1 MAMQA
6 RARKSRPSDPASM
19 ASSNAAV
26 TRDKAGSDSAAR
38 AADLCSLLEDYL
50 EPLQVQKVY
59 RAYQFGAAAHEGQR
73 RLSGEPY
80 ITHPLAVARTLGEMG
95 LDAESLC
102 AAILHDV
109 IEDTP
114 TAKAEIAEAFGVEV
128 AQLVDGVSK
137 LTQINFR
144 SKAEAQAE
152 NFRKMVMAMS
162 QDIRVILIKLADRL
176 HNMRTIFVM
185 PPSKRSRI
193 ARETLEIYAPI
204 AQRLGINSMRVELED
219 LGFAALYPM
228 RYRVLK
234 ERVRQQRGHRRELL
248 DTVRDAL
255 TESLDEAGIEAHVIG
270 RQKHLWSI
278 YQKMRNKQAGF
289 DDIFDVYGFRIVV
302 GDVDTCYRVLGH
314 CHGLYKPLPGRI
326 KDYIAIPKVNG
337 YQSLHTTLLGP
348 RRIQVEVQIRTA
360 EMDRVA
366 EAGIAAHWLYK
377 DAGMASNVAQTRAR
391 EWVHGLMEMQ
401 ESTGN
406 PLEFIENV
414 KIDLLPDEIYVF
426 TPGGDIMELP
436 KGATVVDFAYSV
448 HSEIGDACIAANIDH
463 RLAPLRT
470 PLETGQ
476 TVEIITAPIARPN
489 PAWLDFVVT
498 AKARAAIRQSL
509 KRLQG
514 VEAVN
519 LGRRLVEQALAAMD
533 LAPDAID
540 HSQIAAALE
549 ALGAERLESV
559 YEDVGLGRRM
569 PWLVARH
576 LSGVDASRDL
586 ERPNHTGALTIH
598 GNEGAVV
605 TFARCC
611 RPIPGDPIVG
621 FASAGRGVVIHHQ
634 SCNNIRE
641 YRNHPE
647 KWVDVQWDADTQGD
661 YPVAIDIEVMNR
673 RGVLASVAAVI
684 SDLDSN
690 IDAVE
695 IEEKEGMIAT
705 MKLVLDVHSR
715 VHLARIMRRLRGLSA
730 VVRIARRRG

>member
-1 MAMQA
+1 
-6 RARKSRPSDPASM
+6 M
-19 ASSNAAV
+19 ASSEAAV
-26 TRDKAGSDSAAR
+26 TSQPAGADSATR
-38 AADLCSLLEDYL
+38 AADLCALLEDYL
-50 EPLQVQKVY
+50 EPRQVQTVY
-59 RAYQFGAAAHEGQR
+59 KAYQFGAAAHEGQR

-80 ITHPLAVARTLGEMG
+80 ITHPLAVARTLAEMG

-114 TAKAEIAEAFGVEV
+114 TAQAEIAEAFGSDV

-152 NFRKMVMAMS
+152 NFRKMVLAMS

-185 PPSKRSRI
+185 PPTKRGRI

-204 AQRLGINSMRVELED
+204 AQRLGINSVRVELED

-234 ERVRQQRGHRRELL
+234 ERIRKQRGSQREML
-248 DTVRDAL
+248 DTIRDSLA
-255 TESLDEAGIEAHVIG
+255 ESLSQAGIEARIIG
-270 RQKHLWSI
+270 REKHLWSI
-278 YQKMRNKQAGF
+278 YQKMRSKQAGF
-289 DDIFDVYGFRIVV
+289 EDIFDVYGFRVV
-302 GDVDTCYRVLGH
+302 VADVDTCYRVLGH
-314 CHGLYKPLPGRI
+314 CHGLYKPLPGRM
-326 KDYIAIPKVNG
+326 KDYIAIPKING

-348 RRIQVEVQIRTA
+348 RRIQAEVQIRTA

-377 DAGMASNVAQTRAR
+377 EADSASSAAQTRAR

-401 ESTGN
+401 ESAGN
-406 PLEFIENV
+406 SIEFIENV
-414 KIDLLPDEIYVF
+414 KIDLLPDEVYVF

-436 KGATVVDFAYSV
+436 KGATVVDFAYAV
-448 HSEIGDACIAANIDH
+448 HSDIGDACIAANIDH

-476 TVEIITAPIARPN
+476 TVEIIPAPVARPN
-489 PAWLDFVVT
+489 PAWLDFAVT
-498 AKARAAIRQSL
+498 AKARTAIRHSL

-514 VEAVN
+514 AEAEA
-519 LGRRLVEQALAAMD
+519 LGRRLVTQALNALD
-533 LAPDAID
+533 LDLETINQAQIDA
-540 HSQIAAALE
+540 LVE
-549 ALGAERLESV
+549 ALGAESLEQV
-559 YEDVGLGRRM
+559 FEQVGLGQRM
-569 PWLVARH
+569 PWLVARR
-576 LSGVDASRDL
+576 LSGAGDAAAEAES
-586 ERPNHTGALTIH
+586 TQASGALTIR

-621 FASAGRGVVIHHQ
+621 FASAGRGVVVHHQ
-634 SCNNIRE
+634 SCNNVRE

-647 KWVDVQWDADTQGD
+647 KWVDVQWDAAAEGD
-661 YPVAIDIEVMNR
+661 YPVAISIEVMNN
-673 RGVLASVAAVI
+673 RGVLANVAAVI

-690 IDAVE
+690 IDGVE

-705 MKLVLDVHSR
+705 MRLVLSVRSR
-715 VHLARIMRRLRGLSA
+715 IHLARIMRRLRGLSA
-730 VVRIARRRG
+730 VLRINRRRG

>member
-1 MAMQA
+1 
-6 RARKSRPSDPASM
+6 M
-19 ASSNAAV
+19 ASGEAAV
-26 TRDKAGSDSAAR
+26 KREAAGSDSATR

-50 EPLQVQKVY
+50 EPRQVQQVY
-59 RAYQFGAAAHEGQR
+59 RAYQFGAAAHDGQR

-114 TAKAEIAEAFGVEV
+114 TAKAEIAEAFGAEV

-185 PPSKRSRI
+185 PPSKRARI

-204 AQRLGINSMRVELED
+204 AQRLGINSVRVELED

-234 ERVRQQRGHRRELL
+234 ERVRQQRGSRRELL
-248 DTVRDAL
+248 DSVRDEL
-255 TESLDEAGIEAHVIG
+255 RESLAEGGIDARVIA

-289 DDIFDVYGFRIVV
+289 DDIFDVYGFRVV
-302 GDVDTCYRVLGH
+302 VADVDTCYRVLGH

-337 YQSLHTTLLGP
+337 YQSLHTTLVGP
-348 RRIQVEVQIRTA
+348 RRVQLEVQIRTA

-377 DAGMASNVAQTRAR
+377 DAGGPTSVAQTRAR

-401 ESTGN
+401 ENAGN
-406 PLEFIENV
+406 SLEFIENV
-414 KIDLLPDEIYVF
+414 KIDLLPDEVYVF

-436 KGATVVDFAYSV
+436 KGATVVDFAYAV
-448 HSEIGDACIAANIDH
+448 HSEIGDACIAANIDN

-498 AKARAAIRQSL
+498 AKARAAIRHSL

-514 VEAVN
+514 VEAVD
-519 LGRRLVEQALAAMD
+519 LGRRLVEQALNAMGLS
-533 LAPDAID
+533 LANLPGDEVG
-540 HSQIAAALE
+540 QALE
-549 ALGAERLESV
+549 SLGVKSLDTVFEE
-559 YEDVGLGRRM
+559 VGLGRRM
-569 PWLVARH
+569 PWLVARY
-576 LSGVDASRDL
+576 LAGTEEQADNAGQEAPS
-586 ERPNHTGALTIH
+586 GALTIR

-634 SCNNIRE
+634 ACNNIRE

-647 KWVDVQWDADTQGD
+647 KWVDVQWDAVAEGD
-661 YPVAIDIEVMNR
+661 YPVAIDLEVMNR
-673 RGVLASVAAVI
+673 RGVLANVAAVI

-695 IEEKEGMIAT
+695 IEEKEGMIAS
-705 MKLVLDVHSR
+705 MKLVLGVRGR

-730 VVRIARRRG
+730 VLRITRRRG

>member
-1 MAMQA
+1 
-6 RARKSRPSDPASM
+6 M
-19 ASSNAAV
+19 ASSDAV
-26 TRDKAGSDSAAR
+26 VNRETVSVDSASR
-38 AADLCSLLEDYL
+38 AADLCSLLEEYL
-50 EPLQVQKVY
+50 DPRQVQKVY

-80 ITHPLAVARTLGEMG
+80 ITHPLAVARSLAEMG
-95 LDAESLC
+95 LDADSLC

-114 TAKAEIAEAFGVEV
+114 TAKAEIAEAFGSEV

-152 NFRKMVMAMS
+152 NFRKMVLAMA

-176 HNMRTIFVM
+176 HNMRTIWVM
-185 PPSKRSRI
+185 PPSKRGRI

-204 AQRLGINSMRVELED
+204 AQRLGINSLRVELED

-234 ERVRQQRGHRRELL
+234 ERLRRQRGSRRELL
-248 DTVRDAL
+248 DTVRSGFDQAL
-255 TESLDEAGIEAHVIG
+255 SEANIEGRVIG
-270 RQKHLWSI
+270 REKHLWSI
-278 YQKMRNKQAGF
+278 YQKMRLKQTGF

-302 GDVDTCYRVLGH
+302 GEVDTCQQNAGI
-314 CHGLYKPLPGRI
+314 CESLYKPLPGRV

-360 EMDRVA
+360 DMDRVA

-377 DAGMASNVAQTRAR
+377 DQGSASNAAQSRAR
-391 EWVHGLMEMQ
+391 EWVHGLMELQ
-401 ESTGN
+401 ESAGN
-406 PLEFIENV
+406 SLEFIENV
-414 KIDLLPDEIYVF
+414 KIDLLPDEVYVF
-426 TPGGDIMELP
+426 TPSGDIMELP
-436 KGATVVDFAYSV
+436 KGATVIDFAYAV
-448 HSEIGDACIAANIDH
+448 HSDIGDACIAANIDN

-470 PLETGQ
+470 PLENGQ
-476 TVEIITAPIARPN
+476 TVEVIVSPIARPN

-498 AKARAAIRQSL
+498 AKARTAIRHSL

-514 VEAVN
+514 EEAEA
-519 LGRRLVEQALAAMD
+519 LGRRLVEQALNAMNVRLDEVDCERVSAAV
-533 LAPDAID
+533 
-540 HSQIAAALE
+540 Q
-549 ALGAERLESV
+549 ALGAESEAELFAE
-559 YEDVGLGRRM
+559 VGLGRRM
-569 PWLVARH
+569 PWLVARRLVGTPTDALQTEDESESMVS
-576 LSGVDASRDL
+576 LSIRG
-586 ERPNHTGALTIH
+586 T
-598 GNEGAVV
+598 EGAVV

-634 SCNNIRE
+634 ACRNIRE

-647 KWVDVQWDADTQGD
+647 KWIDVQWDPEAEGE
-661 YPVAIDIEVMNR
+661 YPAALNIEVMND

-684 SDLDSN
+684 SDMEAS
-690 IDAVE
+690 IDA
-695 IEEKEGMIAT
+695 IKIDEKEGMIAT
-705 MKLVLDVHSR
+705 IRLVLGVQDR
-715 VHLARIMRRLRGLSA
+715 IHLARIMRRLRGLSA
-730 VVRIARRRG
+730 VLRITRQRG

>member
-1 MAMQA
+1 
-6 RARKSRPSDPASM
+6 M
-19 ASSNAAV
+19 ASSDALA
-26 TRDKAGSDSAAR
+26 TREPTGADAAAR

-50 EPLQVQKVY
+50 EPRQVQKVHQ
-59 RAYQFGAAAHEGQR
+59 AYLFGAEAHEGQR

-80 ITHPLAVARTLGEMG
+80 ITHPLAVARTLAEMG

-114 TAKAEIAEAFGVEV
+114 TAKAEIAGAFGTEV

-152 NFRKMVMAMS
+152 NFRKMVLAMS

-176 HNMRTIFVM
+176 HNMRTIWVM
-185 PPSKRSRI
+185 PRSKRGRI

-204 AQRLGINSMRVELED
+204 AQRLGINTIRIELED

-234 ERVRQQRGHRRELL
+234 ERVRRQRGSRRELL
-248 DTVRDAL
+248 DTVREAL
-255 TESLDEAGIEAHVIG
+255 SASFDEAGIKARIIARE
-270 RQKHLWSI
+270 KHLWSI

-289 DDIFDVYGFRIVV
+289 DDIFDVYGFRVV
-302 GDVDTCYRVLGH
+302 VSDVDTCYRVLGH

-337 YQSLHTTLLGP
+337 YQSLHTTLVGP
-348 RRIQVEVQIRTA
+348 RRIQIEVQIRTG

-377 DAGMASNVAQTRAR
+377 DEGGATSVAQSRAR
-391 EWVHGLMEMQ
+391 EWVHGLIEMQ
-401 ESTGN
+401 ENAGN
-406 PLEFIENV
+406 SLEFIENV
-414 KIDLLPDEIYVF
+414 KIDLLPDEVYVF
-426 TPGGDIMELP
+426 TPGGDIMEMP
-436 KGATVVDFAYSV
+436 KGATVVDFAYAV
-448 HSEIGDACIAANIDH
+448 HSDIGDACIAANIDH

-476 TVEIITAPIARPN
+476 TIEIITAPVARPN

-498 AKARAAIRQSL
+498 AKARTAIRHSL

-514 VEAVN
+514 EEATQ
-519 LGRRLVEQALAAMD
+519 LGRRLVEQALGAMD
-533 LAPDAID
+533 VSLAELDPQRVDE
-540 HSQIAAALE
+540 ALE
-549 ALGAERLESV
+549 MLGMEQLESV
-559 YEDVGLGRRM
+559 FTEVGLGRRM
-569 PWLVARH
+569 PWLVARR
-576 LSGVDASRDL
+576 LSGIST
-586 ERPNHTGALTIH
+586 ERGEPGGDGRPGALTVR

-647 KWVDVQWDADTQGD
+647 KWLDVQWDVLAEGE

-673 RGVLASVAAVI
+673 RGVLANVAAVI

-695 IEEKEGMIAT
+695 IEEKEGMIAI
-705 MKLVLDVHSR
+705 MRLVLSVRGR

-730 VVRIARRRG
+730 VLRIHRRRG

>member
-1 MAMQA
+1 
-6 RARKSRPSDPASM
+6 M
-19 ASSNAAV
+19 ASSEPII
-26 TRDKAGSDSAAR
+26 RHEAGSDSAAR
-38 AADLCSLLEDYL
+38 AADLCTLLENYL
-50 EPLQVQKVY
+50 EPRQVEKVY

-80 ITHPLAVARTLGEMG
+80 ITHPLAVARTLGDMG

-114 TAKAEIAEAFGVEV
+114 TAKAEIAEAFGPEV

-185 PPSKRSRI
+185 PPSKRSSI

-234 ERVRQQRGHRRELL
+234 ERVRQQRGNRRELL
-248 DTVRDAL
+248 DTVRDAIA
-255 TESLDEAGIEAHVIG
+255 ESLVEGGIEAHVIG

-278 YQKMRNKQAGF
+278 YQKMRSKQAGF
-289 DDIFDVYGFRIVV
+289 DDIFDVYGFRVV
-302 GDVDTCYRVLGH
+302 VADVDTCYRVLGY

-348 RRIQVEVQIRTA
+348 HRIQVEVQIRTA

-377 DAGMASNVAQTRAR
+377 DAGSASNVAQTRAR

-401 ESTGN
+401 ESAGN

-426 TPGGDIMELP
+426 TPNGDIMELP
-436 KGATVVDFAYSV
+436 KGATVVDFAYAV
-448 HSEIGDACIAANIDH
+448 HSQIGDACIAANIDH

-470 PLETGQ
+470 PLATGQ

-498 AKARAAIRQSL
+498 AKARSGIRHSL

-514 VEAVN
+514 TEAAE
-519 LGRRLVEQALAAMD
+519 LGQRLVDQALGAMD
-533 LAPDAID
+533 LSLEAISPEQVD
-540 HSQIAAALE
+540 AALE
-549 ALGAERLESV
+549 ALGAEELEAV
-559 YEDVGLGRRM
+559 FAEVGLGRRM

-576 LSGVDASRDL
+576 LSGVDEASADL
-586 ERPNHTGALTIH
+586 DKTGSSGALTIR

-634 SCNNIRE
+634 DCNNIRE

-647 KWVDVQWDADTQGD
+647 KWVDVQWDAVAEGE
-661 YPVAIDIEVMNR
+661 YPVAIDVEVMNR

-705 MKLVLDVHSR
+705 MKLVLDVRGR

-730 VVRIARRRG
+730 VLRITRRRG

>member
-1 MAMQA
+1 
-6 RARKSRPSDPASM
+6 M
-19 ASSNAAV
+19 ASSEAAV
-26 TRDKAGSDSAAR
+26 TSQPAGADSATR
-38 AADLCSLLEDYL
+38 AADLCALLEDYL
-50 EPLQVQKVY
+50 EPRQVQTVY
-59 RAYQFGAAAHEGQR
+59 KAYQFGAAAHEGQR

-80 ITHPLAVARTLGEMG
+80 ITHPLAVARTLAEMG
-95 LDAESLC
+95 MDAESLC

-114 TAKAEIAEAFGVEV
+114 TAQAEIAEAFGSDV

-152 NFRKMVMAMS
+152 NFRKMVLAMS

-185 PPSKRSRI
+185 PPSKRGRI

-204 AQRLGINSMRVELED
+204 AQRLGINSVRVELED

-234 ERVRQQRGHRRELL
+234 ERIRRQRGSQREML
-248 DTVRDAL
+248 DTIRDSLA
-255 TESLDEAGIEAHVIG
+255 ESLTQAGIEARIIG
-270 RQKHLWSI
+270 REKHLWSI
-278 YQKMRNKQAGF
+278 YQKMRSKQAGF
-289 DDIFDVYGFRIVV
+289 EDIFDVYGFRIVV
-302 GDVDTCYRVLGH
+302 ADVDTCYRVLGH
-314 CHGLYKPLPGRI
+314 CHGLYKPLPGRM
-326 KDYIAIPKVNG
+326 KDYIAIPKING

-348 RRIQVEVQIRTA
+348 RRIQAEVQIRTA

-377 DAGMASNVAQTRAR
+377 DAGMASSAAQTRAR

-401 ESTGN
+401 ESAGN
-406 PLEFIENV
+406 SIEFIENV
-414 KIDLLPDEIYVF
+414 KIDLRPDEVYVF
-426 TPGGDIMELP
+426 TPNGDIMELP
-436 KGATVVDFAYSV
+436 KGATVVDFAYAV
-448 HSEIGDACIAANIDH
+448 HSDIGDACIAANIDH

-476 TVEIITAPIARPN
+476 TVEIITARVARPN
-489 PAWLDFVVT
+489 PAWLDFTVT
-498 AKARAAIRQSL
+498 AKARAAIRHSL

-514 VEAVN
+514 AEAEE
-519 LGRRLVEQALAAMD
+519 LGRRLVAQALSALD
-533 LAPDAID
+533 LSLDEMSSAQID
-540 HSQIAAALE
+540 HLLE
-549 ALGAERLESV
+549 TLGVERLAEV
-559 YEDVGLGRRM
+559 FEQVGLGQRM
-569 PWLVARH
+569 PWLVARR
-576 LSGVDASRDL
+576 LSGAADGTAEL
-586 ERPNHTGALTIH
+586 EQTDTSGALSIR

-647 KWVDVQWDADTQGD
+647 KWLDVQWDAIAEGD
-661 YPVAIDIEVMNR
+661 YPVAISIEVMNN

-690 IDAVE
+690 IDGVE

-705 MKLVLDVHSR
+705 MRLVLSVRSR

-730 VVRIARRRG
+730 VLRIHRRRG

>member
-1 MAMQA
+1 
-6 RARKSRPSDPASM
+6 M
-19 ASSNAAV
+19 ASSDAV
-26 TRDKAGSDSAAR
+26 VNRETVSVDSASR
-38 AADLCSLLEDYL
+38 AADLCSLLEEYL
-50 EPLQVQKVY
+50 APRQVQKVY

-80 ITHPLAVARTLGEMG
+80 ITHPLAVARSLAEMG
-95 LDAESLC
+95 LDADSLC

-114 TAKAEIAEAFGVEV
+114 TAKAEIAEAFGPEV

-152 NFRKMVMAMS
+152 NFRKMVLAMA

-176 HNMRTIFVM
+176 HNMRTIWVM
-185 PPSKRSRI
+185 PPSKRGRI

-204 AQRLGINSMRVELED
+204 AHRLGINSLRVELED

-234 ERVRQQRGHRRELL
+234 ERLRRQRGSRKELL
-248 DTVRDAL
+248 DTVRDGFDQAL
-255 TESLDEAGIEAHVIG
+255 KEANIEGRVIG
-270 RQKHLWSI
+270 REKHLWSI
-278 YQKMRNKQAGF
+278 YQKMRLKQAGF

-302 GDVDTCYRVLGH
+302 GEVDTCYRALGI
-314 CHGLYKPLPGRI
+314 CHALYKPLPGRV
-326 KDYIAIPKVNG
+326 KDYIAIPKING

-360 EMDRVA
+360 DMDRVA

-377 DAGMASNVAQTRAR
+377 DQGSASSAAQSRAR
-391 EWVHGLMEMQ
+391 EWVHGLMELQ
-401 ESTGN
+401 ESAGN
-406 PLEFIENV
+406 SLEFIENV
-414 KIDLLPDEIYVF
+414 KIDLLPDEVYVF

-436 KGATVVDFAYSV
+436 KGATAVDFAYAV
-448 HSEIGDACIAANIDH
+448 HSDIGDACIAANIDN

-470 PLETGQ
+470 PLENGQ
-476 TVEIITAPIARPN
+476 TVEVIVSPIARPN

-498 AKARAAIRQSL
+498 AKARTAIRQSL

-514 VEAVN
+514 EEAEA
-519 LGRRLVEQALAAMD
+519 LGRRLVEQALNAMNVSLPEVDCERISAAV
-533 LAPDAID
+533 
-540 HSQIAAALE
+540 Q
-549 ALGAERLESV
+549 ALGAESESALFA
-559 YEDVGLGRRM
+559 EVGLGRRM
-569 PWLVARH
+569 PWLVARRLAGTPADAPEIQDESESMGS
-576 LSGVDASRDL
+576 LSIRG
-586 ERPNHTGALTIH
+586 T
-598 GNEGAVV
+598 EGAVV

-634 SCNNIRE
+634 ACHNIRE

-647 KWVDVQWDADTQGD
+647 KWIDVQWDPEAEGE
-661 YPVAIDIEVMNR
+661 YPAALSVEVMND

-684 SDLDSN
+684 SDMEAS
-690 IDAVE
+690 IDA
-695 IEEKEGMIAT
+695 IKIDEKEGMIAT
-705 MKLVLDVHSR
+705 IRLVLGVQDR
-715 VHLARIMRRLRGLSA
+715 IHLARIMRRLRGLSA
-730 VVRIARRRG
+730 VLRITRQRG

>member
-1 MAMQA
+1 MA
-6 RARKSRPSDPASM
+6 
-19 ASSNAAV
+19 
-26 TRDKAGSDSAAR
+26 SDSASVASEPAGADAAVR
-38 AADLCSLLEDYL
+38 ATELCSLLENYL
-50 EPLQVQKVY
+50 EPRQVQTVHQ
-59 RAYQFGAAAHEGQR
+59 AFLFGAKAHSGQR

-80 ITHPLAVARTLGEMG
+80 ITHPLAVARTLAEMG

-114 TAKAEIAEAFGVEV
+114 TAKAEIADAFGVEV

-152 NFRKMVMAMS
+152 NFRKMVLAMS

-176 HNMRTIFVM
+176 HNMRTIWVM
-185 PPSKRSRI
+185 PRSKRARI

-204 AQRLGINSMRVELED
+204 AQRLGINSVRIELED

-234 ERVRQQRGHRRELL
+234 ERVRRQRGTRRELL
-248 DTVRDAL
+248 DTVADAL
-255 TESLDEAGIEAHVIG
+255 QDSLAGADIDARIIG
-270 RQKHLWSI
+270 REKHLWSI
-278 YQKMRNKQAGF
+278 YQKMRSKQAGF
-289 DDIFDVYGFRIVV
+289 HDVFDIYGFRVV
-302 GDVDTCYRVLGH
+302 VDDVDTCYRVLGH
-314 CHGLYKPLPGRI
+314 CHGLYKPLPGRL
-326 KDYIAIPKVNG
+326 KDYIAIPKING
-337 YQSLHTTLLGP
+337 YQSLHTTLVGP

-366 EAGIAAHWLYK
+366 ESGIAAHWIYK
-377 DAGMASNVAQTRAR
+377 EDGAASSVAQTRAR

-401 ESTGN
+401 ENAGN
-406 PLEFIENV
+406 SLEFIENV

-426 TPGGDIMELP
+426 TPKGEILEMP
-436 KGATVVDFAYSV
+436 KGATVVDFAYAV
-448 HSEIGDACIAANIDH
+448 HSDVGDACIAANIDH

-476 TVEIITAPIARPN
+476 TVEIITAPVARPN

-498 AKARAAIRQSL
+498 AKARTAIRHRL
-509 KRLQG
+509 KRLQSW
-514 VEAVN
+514 EAEH
-519 LGRRLVEQALAAMD
+519 LGRRLVEQALD
-533 LAPDAID
+533 
-540 HSQIAAALE
+540 
-549 ALGAERLESV
+549 ALGVTFEDISDRQTRTVLEELGADQLDTVFAE
-559 YEDVGLGRRM
+559 VGLGKRM
-569 PWLVARH
+569 PWLVARR
-576 LSGVDASRDL
+576 LSGISGESRETGLDG
-586 ERPNHTGALTIH
+586 RPGPMQVR
-598 GNEGAVV
+598 GNEGTVV

-611 RPIPGDPIVG
+611 RPIPGDSIVG
-621 FASAGRGVVIHHQ
+621 FASAGRGVVIHDQ

-647 KWVDVQWDADTQGD
+647 KWVDVQWDAMAEGED
-661 YPVAIDIEVMNR
+661 PVAITIEVMNR

-695 IEEKEGMIAT
+695 IEEKEGMIAI
-705 MKLVLDVHSR
+705 MRLVLSVHGR

-730 VVRIARRRG
+730 VLRINRRRG

>member
-1 MAMQA
+1 
-6 RARKSRPSDPASM
+6 M
-19 ASSNAAV
+19 ASREAVATREPAGTDAA
-26 TRDKAGSDSAAR
+26 GR
-38 AADLCSLLEDYL
+38 AAELCSLLEDYL
-50 EPLQVQKVY
+50 EPRQVQKVHQ
-59 RAYQFGAAAHEGQR
+59 AFLFGAEAHAGQR

-80 ITHPLAVARTLGEMG
+80 ITHPLAVARTLAEMG

-114 TAKAEIAEAFGVEV
+114 TAKAEISEAFGGEV

-152 NFRKMVMAMS
+152 NFRKMVLAMS

-176 HNMRTIFVM
+176 HNMRTIWVM
-185 PPSKRSRI
+185 PRSKRGRI

-204 AQRLGINSMRVELED
+204 AQRLGINAMRVELED

-234 ERVRQQRGHRRELL
+234 ERIRRQRGSRRELL
-248 DTVRDAL
+248 DTVRESL
-255 TESLDEAGIEAHVIG
+255 RESLDEAHIDARIIG
-270 RQKHLWSI
+270 REKHLWSI
-278 YQKMRNKQAGF
+278 YQKMRSKQAGF

-302 GDVDTCYRVLGH
+302 SDVDTCYRVLGH

-326 KDYIAIPKVNG
+326 KDYIAIPKING

-377 DAGMASNVAQTRAR
+377 DAGSATSVAQTRAR

-401 ESTGN
+401 ENAGN
-406 PLEFIENV
+406 SLEFIENV
-414 KIDLLPDEIYVF
+414 KIDLLPDEVYVF

-436 KGATVVDFAYSV
+436 KGATVVDFAYAV
-448 HSEIGDACIAANIDH
+448 HSEIGDACIAANIDN

-498 AKARAAIRQSL
+498 AKARAAIRHSL

-514 VEAVN
+514 VEAVD
-519 LGRRLVEQALAAMD
+519 LGRRLVEQALNAMGLS
-533 LAPDAID
+533 LANLPGDEVGN
-540 HSQIAAALE
+540 ALE
-549 ALGAERLESV
+549 SLGVKSLDTVFEE
-559 YEDVGLGRRM
+559 VGLGRRM
-569 PWLVARH
+569 PWLVARY
-576 LSGVDASRDL
+576 LAGTEEQADESGQAAAS
-586 ERPNHTGALTIH
+586 GALTIR

-634 SCNNIRE
+634 ACNNIRE

-647 KWVDVQWDADTQGD
+647 KWVDVQWDAVAEGD
-661 YPVAIDIEVMNR
+661 YPVAIDLEVMNR

-705 MKLVLDVHSR
+705 MKLVLGVRGR

-730 VVRIARRRG
+730 VLRITRRRG

>member
-1 MAMQA
+1 
-6 RARKSRPSDPASM
+6 M
-19 ASSNAAV
+19 ASSEAV
-26 TRDKAGSDSAAR
+26 VSPETSGYDSAAR
-38 AADLCSLLEDYL
+38 AADLCSLLENYL
-50 EPLQVQKVY
+50 DPHNVQKVY
-59 RAYQFGAAAHEGQR
+59 RAYQFGAQAHHGQR

-114 TAKAEIAEAFGVEV
+114 TAKAEIAEAFGAEV

-152 NFRKMVMAMS
+152 NFRKMILAMS
-162 QDIRVILIKLADRL
+162 KDIRVILIKLADRL
-176 HNMRTIFVM
+176 HNMRTLFVM
-185 PPSKRSRI
+185 PPSKRARI

-204 AQRLGINSMRVELED
+204 AQRLGINSIRVELED
-219 LGFAALYPM
+219 LGFAALHPM

-234 ERVRQQRGHRRELL
+234 ERVRQQRGSRRELL
-248 DTVRDAL
+248 DNVREEIQA
-255 TESLDEAGIEAHVIG
+255 SVAEAGIDAQISARE
-270 RQKHLWSI
+270 KHLWSI
-278 YQKMRNKQAGF
+278 YQKMRSKQAGF
-289 DDIFDVYGFRIVV
+289 EDIFDVYGFRVV
-302 GDVDTCYRVLGH
+302 VADVDTCYRVLGH
-314 CHGLYKPLPGRI
+314 CHGRYKPLPGRI

-348 RRIQVEVQIRTA
+348 RRVQLEVQIRTA

-377 DAGMASNVAQTRAR
+377 DPGQPSNVAQTRAR
-391 EWVHGLMEMQ
+391 EWVHGLLEIQ
-401 ESTGN
+401 ENVGN
-406 PLEFIENV
+406 SLEFIENV
-414 KIDLLPDEIYVF
+414 KIDLLPDEVYVF

-436 KGATVVDFAYSV
+436 KGATVVDFAYAV
-448 HSEIGDACIAANIDH
+448 HSEIGDACIAANIDN

-470 PLETGQ
+470 PVKTGE
-476 TVEIITAPIARPN
+476 TVEIIAAPVARPN

-498 AKARAAIRQSL
+498 AKARSAIRQSL

-514 VEAVN
+514 AEATD
-519 LGRRLVEQALAAMD
+519 LGRRLVERGLNAMD
-533 LAPDAID
+533 LSLSDLGDESINAALASFGVDTVDAIF
-540 HSQIAAALE
+540 E
-549 ALGAERLESV
+549 E
-559 YEDVGLGRRM
+559 VGLGRRL
-569 PWLVARH
+569 PWFVARY
-576 LSGVDASRDL
+576 LAGGDDAED
-586 ERPNHTGALTIH
+586 RPEAPGGGGALTLQ
-598 GNEGAVV
+598 GTEGAVV

-621 FASAGRGVVIHHQ
+621 FASAGRGVVVHHEG
-634 SCNNIRE
+634 CNNIRE
-641 YRNHPE
+641 YRKHPE
-647 KWVDVQWDADTQGD
+647 KWVDVRWGAIAEGD
-661 YPVAIDIEVMNR
+661 YPVALDMDVMNN

-695 IEEKEGMIAT
+695 IDEKADMIAT
-705 MKLVLDVHSR
+705 LRLVVGVRDR
-715 VHLARIMRRLRGLSA
+715 AHLARIMRRLRGLSA
-730 VVRIARRRG
+730 VQRLTRRRG

>member
-1 MAMQA
+1 
-6 RARKSRPSDPASM
+6 M
-19 ASSNAAV
+19 ASSDAV
-26 TRDKAGSDSAAR
+26 ARPDTTGTDSAAR
-38 AADLCSLLEDYL
+38 AAELCSLLENYL
-50 EPLQVQKVY
+50 EPRQVQQVY
-59 RAYQFGAAAHEGQR
+59 KAYQFGAEAHSGQR

-114 TAKAEIAEAFGVEV
+114 TAKAEIAEAFGPEV

-152 NFRKMVMAMS
+152 NFRKMVLAMS

-176 HNMRTIFVM
+176 HNMRTIWVM
-185 PPSKRSRI
+185 PRSKRGRI

-204 AQRLGINSMRVELED
+204 AQRLGINAIRIELED
-219 LGFAALYPM
+219 LGFAALFPM

-234 ERVRQQRGHRRELL
+234 ERVQRQRGSRRELL
-248 DTVRDAL
+248 DTVRESL
-255 TESLDEAGIEAHVIG
+255 LESLDEAGLEARIIS
-270 RQKHLWSI
+270 REKHLWSI
-278 YQKMRNKQAGF
+278 YQKMRAKQTGF

-302 GDVDTCYRVLGH
+302 SDVDTCYRVLGH
-314 CHGLYKPLPGRI
+314 CHGLFKPLPGRI

-337 YQSLHTTLLGP
+337 YQSLHTTLIGP

-377 DAGMASNVAQTRAR
+377 DASAATNVAQSRAR

-401 ESTGN
+401 ENAGN
-406 PLEFIENV
+406 SLEFIENV
-414 KIDLLPDEIYVF
+414 KIDLLPDEVYVF

-436 KGATVVDFAYSV
+436 KGATVVDFAYAV
-448 HSEIGDACIAANIDH
+448 HSDIGDACIAANIDH

-476 TVEIITAPIARPN
+476 TIEIITAPVARPN

-498 AKARAAIRQSL
+498 AKARAAIRHSL
-509 KRLQG
+509 KRLRGREATELGQRM
-514 VEAVN
+514 VEEA
-519 LGRRLVEQALAAMD
+519 LG
-533 LAPDAID
+533 AID
-540 HSQIAAALE
+540 LTLGGIPESQANAGLE
-549 ALGAERLESV
+549 ALGINDLNAVFTE
-559 YEDVGLGRRM
+559 VGLGQRM
-569 PWLVARH
+569 PWLVARR
-576 LSGVDASRDL
+576 LAGISP
-586 ERPNHTGALTIH
+586 ERSAPGQDGRPGALAIR

-634 SCNNIRE
+634 TCNNIRE

-647 KWVDVQWDADTQGD
+647 KWLDVQWDAIAEGE
-661 YPVAIDIEVMNR
+661 YPVAVDMEVMNR
-673 RGVLASVAAVI
+673 RGVLANVAAVI

-695 IEEKEGMIAT
+695 IEEKEGMIAI
-705 MKLVLDVHSR
+705 MRLVLSVRGR
-715 VHLARIMRRLRGLSA
+715 VHLARLMRRLRGLSA
-730 VVRIARRRG
+730 VLRINRRRG

>member
-1 MAMQA
+1 
-6 RARKSRPSDPASM
+6 M
-19 ASSNAAV
+19 ASSDAV
-26 TRDKAGSDSAAR
+26 ALPDTTGADSAAR
-38 AADLCSLLEDYL
+38 AAELCSLLENYL
-50 EPLQVQKVY
+50 EPRQVQQVY
-59 RAYQFGAAAHEGQR
+59 KAYQFGAEAHSGQR

-114 TAKAEIAEAFGVEV
+114 TAKAEIAEAFGPEV

-152 NFRKMVMAMS
+152 NFRKMVLAMS

-176 HNMRTIFVM
+176 HNMRTIWVM
-185 PPSKRSRI
+185 PRSKRGRI

-204 AQRLGINSMRVELED
+204 AQRLGINAIRIELED
-219 LGFAALYPM
+219 LGFAALFPM

-234 ERVRQQRGHRRELL
+234 ERVQRQRGSRRELL
-248 DTVRDAL
+248 DTVRESL
-255 TESLDEAGIEAHVIG
+255 LESLDEAGLDARIISRE
-270 RQKHLWSI
+270 KHLWSI
-278 YQKMRNKQAGF
+278 YQKMRAKQAGF

-302 GDVDTCYRVLGH
+302 SDVDTCYRVLGH
-314 CHGLYKPLPGRI
+314 CHGLFKPLPGRI

-337 YQSLHTTLLGP
+337 YQSLHTTLIGP

-377 DAGMASNVAQTRAR
+377 DASAATNVAQSRAR

-401 ESTGN
+401 ENAGN
-406 PLEFIENV
+406 SLEFIENV
-414 KIDLLPDEIYVF
+414 KIDLLPDEVYVF

-436 KGATVVDFAYSV
+436 KGATVVDFAYAV
-448 HSEIGDACIAANIDH
+448 HSDIGDACIAANIDH
-463 RLAPLRT
+463 RLAPLRS

-476 TVEIITAPIARPN
+476 TVEIITAPVARPN
-489 PAWLDFVVT
+489 PAWLDFAVT
-498 AKARAAIRQSL
+498 AKARTAIRHSL
-509 KRLQG
+509 KRLRGREATELGQRM
-514 VEAVN
+514 VEEA
-519 LGRRLVEQALAAMD
+519 LG
-533 LAPDAID
+533 AID
-540 HSQIAAALE
+540 LTLDGIPTSQANAGLE
-549 ALGAERLESV
+549 ALGMNDMDAVFTE
-559 YEDVGLGRRM
+559 VGLGQRM
-569 PWLVARH
+569 PWLVARR
-576 LSGVDASRDL
+576 LAGISP
-586 ERPNHTGALTIH
+586 ERSAPGQDGRPGALAIR

-634 SCNNIRE
+634 TCNNIRE

-647 KWVDVQWDADTQGD
+647 KWLDVQWDAIAEGE
-661 YPVAIDIEVMNR
+661 YPVAVDMEVMNR
-673 RGVLASVAAVI
+673 RGVLANVAAVI

-695 IEEKEGMIAT
+695 IEEKEGMIAI
-705 MKLVLDVHSR
+705 MRLVLSVRGR
-715 VHLARIMRRLRGLSA
+715 VHLARLMRRLRGLSA
-730 VVRIARRRG
+730 VLRINRRRG

>member
-1 MAMQA
+1 M
-6 RARKSRPSDPASM
+6 
-19 ASSNAAV
+19 
-26 TRDKAGSDSAAR
+26 AGSDAALTPDTAGPDSASR
-38 AADLCSLLEDYL
+38 AADLCSLLENYL
-50 EPLQVQKVY
+50 DPHNVQKVH
-59 RAYQFGAAAHEGQR
+59 RAYQFGADAHQGQR

-95 LDAESLC
+95 LDADSLC

-114 TAKAEIAEAFGVEV
+114 TAKAEIAEAFGSEV

-152 NFRKMVMAMS
+152 NFRKMILAMS
-162 QDIRVILIKLADRL
+162 KDIRVILIKLADRL

-185 PPSKRSRI
+185 PPSKRARI

-204 AQRLGINSMRVELED
+204 AQRLGINSIRVELED
-219 LGFAALYPM
+219 LGFAALHPL

-234 ERVRQQRGHRRELL
+234 ERVRQQLGSRRELL
-248 DTVRDAL
+248 DSVRDEIGA
-255 TESLDEAGIEAHVIG
+255 SLAEVGINAQITA

-278 YQKMRNKQAGF
+278 YQKMRTKRAGF
-289 DDIFDVYGFRIVV
+289 EDLFDVYGFRVVV
-302 GDVDTCYRVLGH
+302 GDVDTCYRVLGQ
-314 CHGLYKPLPGRI
+314 CHGRYKPLPGRI
-326 KDYIAIPKVNG
+326 KDYIAIPKANG

-348 RRIQVEVQIRTA
+348 RRIQLEVQIRTA

-377 DAGMASNVAQTRAR
+377 EPGQPSNVAQTRAR
-391 EWVHGLMEMQ
+391 EWVHGLLEIQ
-401 ESTGN
+401 ENVGN
-406 PLEFIENV
+406 SLEFIENV
-414 KIDLLPDEIYVF
+414 KIDLLPDEVYVF

-436 KGATVVDFAYSV
+436 KGATVVDFAYAV
-448 HSEIGDACIAANIDH
+448 HSEIGDACIAANIDN

-470 PLETGQ
+470 PLRTGQ
-476 TVEIITAPIARPN
+476 TVEVITAPVARPN

-498 AKARAAIRQSL
+498 AKARAAIRHSL

-514 VEAVN
+514 AEATD
-519 LGRRLVEQALAAMD
+519 LGRRLVERGLNAMDMSLGDLGDEQINQALSAF
-533 LAPDAID
+533 
-540 HSQIAAALE
+540 
-549 ALGAERLESV
+549 GVERVDDVFE
-559 YEDVGLGRRM
+559 EVGLGKRM
-569 PWLVARH
+569 PWFVARY
-576 LSGVDASRDL
+576 LAEGDDSTRRITTAG
-586 ERPNHTGALTIH
+586 EGNGALMLR

-621 FASAGRGVVIHHQ
+621 FASAGRGVVVHHQ
-634 SCNNIRE
+634 ACNNIRE
-641 YRNHPE
+641 YRKHPE
-647 KWVDVQWDADTQGD
+647 KWVDVQWHAIAEGE
-661 YPVAIDIEVMNR
+661 YPVAVDMDVMNN
-673 RGVLASVAAVI
+673 RGVLASVAAVV
-684 SDLDSN
+684 SDLDSD

-705 MKLVLDVHSR
+705 LRLVMSVRDR
-715 VHLARIMRRLRGLSA
+715 VHLARIMRRLHGLPA
-730 VVRIARRRG
+730 VLRITRRRR

>member
-1 MAMQA
+1 
-6 RARKSRPSDPASM
+6 M
-19 ASSNAAV
+19 ASSDAV
-26 TRDKAGSDSAAR
+26 ARPDTTGTDSAAR
-38 AADLCSLLEDYL
+38 AAELCSLLENYL
-50 EPLQVQKVY
+50 EPRQVQQVY
-59 RAYQFGAAAHEGQR
+59 KAYQFGAEAHSGQR

-114 TAKAEIAEAFGVEV
+114 TAKAEIAEAFGPEV

-152 NFRKMVMAMS
+152 NFRKMVLAMS

-176 HNMRTIFVM
+176 HNMRTIWVM
-185 PPSKRSRI
+185 PRSKRGRI

-204 AQRLGINSMRVELED
+204 AQRLGINAIRIELED
-219 LGFAALYPM
+219 LGFAALFPM

-234 ERVRQQRGHRRELL
+234 ERVQRQRGSRRELL
-248 DTVRDAL
+248 DTVRESL
-255 TESLDEAGIEAHVIG
+255 LESLDEAGLEARIIS
-270 RQKHLWSI
+270 REKHLWSI
-278 YQKMRNKQAGF
+278 YQKMRAKQTGF

-302 GDVDTCYRVLGH
+302 SDVDTCYRVLGH
-314 CHGLYKPLPGRI
+314 CHGLFKPLPWRI

-337 YQSLHTTLLGP
+337 YQSLHTTLIGP

-377 DAGMASNVAQTRAR
+377 DASAATNVAQSRAR

-401 ESTGN
+401 ENAGN
-406 PLEFIENV
+406 SLEFIENV
-414 KIDLLPDEIYVF
+414 KIDLLPDEVYVF

-436 KGATVVDFAYSV
+436 KGATVVDFAYAV
-448 HSEIGDACIAANIDH
+448 HSDIGDACIAANIDH

-476 TVEIITAPIARPN
+476 TIEIITAPVARPN

-498 AKARAAIRQSL
+498 AKARAAIRHSL
-509 KRLQG
+509 KRLRGREATELGQRM
-514 VEAVN
+514 VEEA
-519 LGRRLVEQALAAMD
+519 LG
-533 LAPDAID
+533 AID
-540 HSQIAAALE
+540 LTLGGIPESQANAGLE
-549 ALGAERLESV
+549 ALGINDLNAVFTE
-559 YEDVGLGRRM
+559 VGLGQRM
-569 PWLVARH
+569 PWLVARR
-576 LSGVDASRDL
+576 LAGISP
-586 ERPNHTGALTIH
+586 ERSAPGQDGRPGALAIR

-634 SCNNIRE
+634 TCNNIRE

-647 KWVDVQWDADTQGD
+647 KWLDVQWDAIAEGE
-661 YPVAIDIEVMNR
+661 YPVAVDMEVMNR
-673 RGVLASVAAVI
+673 RGVLANVAAVI

-695 IEEKEGMIAT
+695 IEEKEGMIAI
-705 MKLVLDVHSR
+705 MRLVLSVRGR
-715 VHLARIMRRLRGLSA
+715 VHLARLMRRLRGLSA
-730 VVRIARRRG
+730 VLRINRRRG

>member
-1 MAMQA
+1 
-6 RARKSRPSDPASM
+6 M
-19 ASSNAAV
+19 ASSDAV
-26 TRDKAGSDSAAR
+26 ALPDTTGADSAAR
-38 AADLCSLLEDYL
+38 AAELCSLLENYL
-50 EPLQVQKVY
+50 EPRQVQQVY
-59 RAYQFGAAAHEGQR
+59 KAYQFGAEAHSGQR

-114 TAKAEIAEAFGVEV
+114 TAKAEIAEAFGPEV

-152 NFRKMVMAMS
+152 NFRKMVLAMS

-176 HNMRTIFVM
+176 HNMRTIWVM
-185 PPSKRSRI
+185 PRSKRGRI

-204 AQRLGINSMRVELED
+204 AQRLGINAIRIELED
-219 LGFAALYPM
+219 LGFAALFPM

-234 ERVRQQRGHRRELL
+234 ERVQRQRGSRRELL
-248 DTVRDAL
+248 DTVRESL
-255 TESLDEAGIEAHVIG
+255 LESLDEAGLDARIISRE
-270 RQKHLWSI
+270 KHLWSI
-278 YQKMRNKQAGF
+278 YQKMRAKQAGF

-302 GDVDTCYRVLGH
+302 SDVDTCYRVLGH
-314 CHGLYKPLPGRI
+314 CHGLFKPLPGRI

-337 YQSLHTTLLGP
+337 YQSLHTTLIGP

-377 DAGMASNVAQTRAR
+377 DASAATNVAQSRAR

-401 ESTGN
+401 ENAGN
-406 PLEFIENV
+406 SLEFIENV
-414 KIDLLPDEIYVF
+414 KIDLLPDEVYVF

-436 KGATVVDFAYSV
+436 KGATVVDFAYAV
-448 HSEIGDACIAANIDH
+448 HSDIGDACIAANIDH
-463 RLAPLRT
+463 RLAPLRS

-476 TVEIITAPIARPN
+476 TVEIITAPVARPN
-489 PAWLDFVVT
+489 PAWLDFAVT
-498 AKARAAIRQSL
+498 AKARTAIRHSL
-509 KRLQG
+509 KRLRGREATELGQRM
-514 VEAVN
+514 VEEA
-519 LGRRLVEQALAAMD
+519 LG
-533 LAPDAID
+533 AID
-540 HSQIAAALE
+540 LTLDGIPTSQANAGLE
-549 ALGAERLESV
+549 ALGMTDLDAVFTE
-559 YEDVGLGRRM
+559 VGLGQRM
-569 PWLVARH
+569 PWLVARR
-576 LSGVDASRDL
+576 LAGISP
-586 ERPNHTGALTIH
+586 ERSAPGQDGRPGALAIR

-634 SCNNIRE
+634 TCNNIRE

-647 KWVDVQWDADTQGD
+647 KWLDVQWDAIAEGE
-661 YPVAIDIEVMNR
+661 YPVAVDMEVMNR
-673 RGVLASVAAVI
+673 RGVLANVAAVI

-695 IEEKEGMIAT
+695 IEEKEGMIAI
-705 MKLVLDVHSR
+705 MRLVLSVRGR
-715 VHLARIMRRLRGLSA
+715 VHLARLMRRLRGLSA
-730 VVRIARRRG
+730 VLRINRRRG

>member
-1 MAMQA
+1 
-6 RARKSRPSDPASM
+6 M
-19 ASSNAAV
+19 ASSDAV
-26 TRDKAGSDSAAR
+26 ALPDTTGADSAAR
-38 AADLCSLLEDYL
+38 AAELCSLLENYL
-50 EPLQVQKVY
+50 EPRQVQQVY
-59 RAYQFGAAAHEGQR
+59 KAYQFGAEAHSGQR

-114 TAKAEIAEAFGVEV
+114 TAKAEIAEAFGPEV

-152 NFRKMVMAMS
+152 NFRKMVLAMS

-176 HNMRTIFVM
+176 HNMRTIWVM
-185 PPSKRSRI
+185 PRSKRGRI

-204 AQRLGINSMRVELED
+204 AQRLGINAIRIELED
-219 LGFAALYPM
+219 LGFAALFPM

-234 ERVRQQRGHRRELL
+234 ERVQRQRGSRRELL
-248 DTVRDAL
+248 DTVRESL
-255 TESLDEAGIEAHVIG
+255 LESLDEAGLDARIISRE
-270 RQKHLWSI
+270 KHLWSI
-278 YQKMRNKQAGF
+278 YQKMRAKQAGF

-302 GDVDTCYRVLGH
+302 SDVDTCYRVLGH
-314 CHGLYKPLPGRI
+314 CHGLFKPLPGRI

-337 YQSLHTTLLGP
+337 YQSLHTTLIGP

-377 DAGMASNVAQTRAR
+377 DASAATNVAQSRAR

-401 ESTGN
+401 ESAGN
-406 PLEFIENV
+406 SLEFIENV
-414 KIDLLPDEIYVF
+414 KIDLLPDEVYVF

-436 KGATVVDFAYSV
+436 KGATVVDFAYAV
-448 HSEIGDACIAANIDH
+448 HSDIGDACIAANIDH
-463 RLAPLRT
+463 RLAPLRS

-476 TVEIITAPIARPN
+476 TVEIITAPVARPN
-489 PAWLDFVVT
+489 PAWLDFAVT
-498 AKARAAIRQSL
+498 AKARTAIRHSL
-509 KRLQG
+509 KRLRGREATELGQRM
-514 VEAVN
+514 VEEA
-519 LGRRLVEQALAAMD
+519 LG
-533 LAPDAID
+533 AID
-540 HSQIAAALE
+540 LTLDGIPTSQANAGLE
-549 ALGAERLESV
+549 ALGMTDLDAVFTE
-559 YEDVGLGRRM
+559 VGLGQRM
-569 PWLVARH
+569 PWLVARR
-576 LSGVDASRDL
+576 LAGISP
-586 ERPNHTGALTIH
+586 ERSAPGQDGRPGALAIR

-634 SCNNIRE
+634 TCNNIRE

-647 KWVDVQWDADTQGD
+647 KWLDVQWDAIAEGE
-661 YPVAIDIEVMNR
+661 YPVAVDMEVMNR
-673 RGVLASVAAVI
+673 RGVLANVAAVI

-695 IEEKEGMIAT
+695 IEEKEGMIAI
-705 MKLVLDVHSR
+705 MRLVLSVRGR
-715 VHLARIMRRLRGLSA
+715 VHLARLMRRLRGLSA
-730 VVRIARRRG
+730 VLRINRRRG